1 MQYPAHRFRVDDVNV
16 TEMLPKD
23 NKFFLHAFMLIFE
36 YLDVIDTLLKL
47 FVIFLLECVDIEDEK
62 MAIIAADPGEVVVHP
77 ARKKAMTTCLFD
89 DDRAQVLI
97 VDVQLVAFPSREDQ
111 S

>member
-36 YLDVIDTLLKL
+36 YLDVIDTLLKF
-47 FVIFLLECVDIEDEK
+47 FVIFLFECVDIKDEE
-62 MAIIAADPGEVVVHP
+62 MAIVASDPSEVVMHS
-77 ARKKAMTTCLFD
+77 AGKKTMTACLFHD
-89 DDRAQVLI
+89 YRAQILI
-97 VDVQLVAFPSREDQ
+97 VYVKFVAFTSREDQ